1 MRPMPSRRL
10 VAAMVAGVVLAGGG
24 LLDGCGRH
32 AVISDQS
39 EKAFLDSV
47 YSQAPGIGGYRTG
60 PQLISLGQAI
70 CGDLASGA
78 SVEEL
83 GDRLP
88 LVEGNVTLP
97 PGDLGVVIAAA
108 VGVMCPK
115 FKKLLG

>member
-10 VAAMVAGVVLAGGG
+10 VAAMVAAVVLAGGG

-83 GDRLP
+83 GD
-88 LVEGNVTLP
+88 
-97 PGDLGVVIAAA
+97 LGVVIAAA

>member
-1 MRPMPSRRL
+1 MMRPVPFRRL
-10 VAAMVAGVVLAGGG
+10 VVATVLAA
-24 LLDGCGRH
+24 LLAGCGGR
-32 AVISDQS
+32 VVTSDSDQ
-39 EKAFLDSV
+39 KAFLDSV
-47 YSQAPGIGGYRTG
+47 YSQAPGIGSYRSG

-70 CGDLASGA
+70 CGDLESGA

-97 PGDLGVVIAAA
+97 PGDLGVVISAA

-115 FKKLLG
+115 YDKLLGG

>member
-10 VAAMVAGVVLAGGG
+10 VAAMVAAVVLAGGG

-115 FKKLLG
+115 IKKLLG